1 MKPDVTAR
9 KFSAKEVQMTRLG
22 MFVLLLCTFS
32 SVIGCG
38 DPQAFFDKFA
48 PKEADRFARDY
59 IELVRGKNFDRAVEL
74 LDEQV
79 RNQSVRSQIEEVAK
93 FLDRGNPSS
102 VELVGFNVVKN
113 PQGTQNNLTYQLQ
126 FTDSWLLAS
135 VVVKEAGGQKHIL
148 GFHVN
153 PIPSSL
159 KEMNAFALRGK
170 TLLHYG
176 VLVLAVAIPIFI
188 LYTLIL
194 CARTRIKR
202 KWLWVIFIL
211 LGIGTLGLNWTT
223 GELRFQLISFLLLGA
238 GAFKPGLY
246 GPWSLSIAFPLGA
259 VLFLLKRRRLE
270 QPQA

>member
-1 MKPDVTAR
+1 MI
-9 KFSAKEVQMTRLG
+9 RLR
-22 MFVLLLCTFS
+22 MFVILLCS
-32 SVIGCG
+32 LIPVIGCG
-38 DPQAFFDKFA
+38 DPQALFDKFA
-48 PKEADRFARDY
+48 PKEADRFARGY
-59 IELVRGKNFDRAVEL
+59 IELVRGKNFDQAIEL

-79 RNQSVRSQIEEVAK
+79 RNQPVRSQIEEVAK
-93 FLDRGNPSS
+93 FLDKGNPTS
-102 VELVGFNVVKN
+102 VELVGFNVFKN
-113 PQGTQNNLTYQLQ
+113 PKETQNNLTYQLQ

-135 VVVKEAGGQKHIL
+135 VVVREMGDKQYIL

-159 KEMNAFALRGK
+159 KEMNAFTLNSK

-176 VLVLAVAIPIFI
+176 VLGLTIAIPIFI
-188 LYTLIL
+188 AYTLIL

-202 KWLWVIFIL
+202 KWLWIIFIL
-211 LGIGTLGLNWTT
+211 LGIGTLSINWTT

-238 GAFKPGLY
+238 GVFKPGLY

-259 VLFLLKRRRLE
+259 VLFLFKRRRLE